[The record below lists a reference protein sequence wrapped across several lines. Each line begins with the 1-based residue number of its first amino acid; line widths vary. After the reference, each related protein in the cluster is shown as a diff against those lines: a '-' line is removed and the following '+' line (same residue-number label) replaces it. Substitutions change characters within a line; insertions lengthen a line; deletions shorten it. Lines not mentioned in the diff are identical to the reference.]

1 MTMDKTTQSIVV
13 IVACGLLV
21 AAAVYN
27 FTRRRE
33 RFWNFSGLARGFAW
47 RKKWVPGTFATKENS
62 YISRYPGTPP
72 ACPPYYTDIGTT
84 CRLNGGCGEGP
95 KNTYYGS
102 GGAKTPRA
110 KCTP

>member
-1 MTMDKTTQSIVV
+1 MDKTTRSIVV

-21 AAAVYN
+21 AAAVY

-47 RKKWVPGTFATKENS
+47 RNRWVPGTGFKKENN
-62 YISRYPGTPP
+62 YFPRYPGTPP
-72 ACPPYYTDIGTT
+72 ACPPYYTDDGIG
-84 CRLNGGCGEGP
+84 CRLNGGCGKGP

-102 GGAKTPRA
+102 GGAETPRA
-110 KCTP
+110 QCRA